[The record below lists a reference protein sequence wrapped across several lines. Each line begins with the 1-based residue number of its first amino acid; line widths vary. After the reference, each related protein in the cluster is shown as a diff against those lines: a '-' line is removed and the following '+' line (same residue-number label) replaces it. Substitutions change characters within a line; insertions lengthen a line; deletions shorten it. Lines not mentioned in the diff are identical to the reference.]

1 MQAQSAGR
9 LDRVGQVLSAVCV
22 VHCLLMPWLLGL
34 LPIIADAEG
43 AEQTSHAAI
52 AAACLLIGVAT
63 FAPSYRLHRRV
74 RSGLAAVVAYALMGL
89 AIAADGRPWANL
101 ESALSIARSLLRNS
115 AKHLK
120 SLESGKMQFANDF
133 KDFHVL
139 RGHSA
144 TRS

>member
-1 MQAQSAGR
+1 MELRHQPEWRMKQKLYFAEHPK
-9 LDRVGQVLSAVCV
+9 LI
-22 VHCLLMPWLLGL
+22 LGF
-34 LPIIADAEG
+34 
-43 AEQTSHAAI
+43 QTRA
-52 AAACLLIGVAT
+52 
-63 FAPSYRLHRRV
+63 
-74 RSGLAAVVAYALMGL
+74 
-89 AIAADGRPWANL
+89 
-101 ESALSIARSLLRNS
+101 ARSLLRNS

>member
-1 MQAQSAGR
+1 VSTHLA
-9 LDRVGQVLSAVCV
+9 
-22 VHCLLMPWLLGL
+22 P
-34 LPIIADAEG
+34 
-43 AEQTSHAAI
+43 
-52 AAACLLIGVAT
+52 AT
-63 FAPSYRLHRRV
+63 FTFVTS
-74 RSGLAAVVAYALMGL
+74 SGVV
-89 AIAADGRPWANL
+89 P
-101 ESALSIARSLLRNS
+101 RSLLRNS